1 MKLAIV
7 GLGKMGQSILKGLLE
22 AGFLSPEAVGVLD
35 RSPELTEAR
44 ARAFGVRPLTLADLK
59 HVERV
64 LIALKPQDFKRVAR
78 DLAHPGVGY
87 LSIMAGVSTR
97 RIAAA
102 LGTRRVVRA
111 MPNLAATLKKS
122 TTVLTALPEAR
133 DAGDLAFAEGLFA
146 TVGSV
151 HPLDE
156 ALFDAFTAMSASAPA
171 YLALVAEALADG
183 GVQMGIPREAA
194 LRFAAE
200 VLEATGALLATK
212 HPAML
217 KDEVASP
224 AGTTIYGLKEIE
236 EAGLR
241 GALIRAV
248 AAATARGRALGEE
261 E

>member
-1 MKLAIV
+1 MRLAIV

-22 AGFLSPEAVGVLD
+22 AGFLPPEAVGVLD

-44 ARAFGVRPLTLADLK
+44 ARAFGVRPLTLMDL
-59 HVERV
+59 
-64 LIALKPQDFKRVAR
+64 KRVAR

-111 MPNLAATLKKS
+111 MPNLAATIKKS

-183 GVQMGIPREAA
+183 GVRMGIPREAA

-200 VLEATGALLATK
+200 VLEATGALLSAK
-212 HPAML
+212 HPALL

-236 EAGLR
+236 EAGVR

>member
-1 MKLAIV
+1 
-7 GLGKMGQSILKGLLE
+7 
-22 AGFLSPEAVGVLD
+22 
-35 RSPELTEAR
+35 
-44 ARAFGVRPLTLADLK
+44 
-59 HVERV
+59 
-64 LIALKPQDFKRVAR
+64 
-78 DLAHPGVGY
+78 
-87 LSIMAGVSTR
+87 
-97 RIAAA
+97 
-102 LGTRRVVRA
+102 